1 VLVCDSKDDTQM
13 TGQARKLFVPLACPR
28 DFHLFTREE
37 GAAEHGQMGA
47 MNLSSECILDGLDRT
62 LAARP

>member
-1 VLVCDSKDDTQM
+1 M